1 VSWISS
7 EPMLSIIGGGLF
19 AAIVTAAFNV
29 WWDIKKQRRDEDWQF
44 KRYQANLIHLCI
56 TGLMESFFAAKA
68 EMLYLTSTLET
79 LLATLNALTTQADAI
94 VRQQGGPEL
103 TVAQFEARKQQLLQ
117 PFQKF
122 NQEQVNLRWNQYEQK
137 AKENHAKAELHLTT
151 LQPLITA
158 GLYSEMAAVFQRLS
172 AAFTWN
178 LPGGKEKLK
187 TLEEATPE
195 VMALR
200 SKLSIELEKK
210 LGRSGT
216 H

>member
-94 VRQQGGPEL
+94 VRQ
-103 TVAQFEARKQQLLQ
+103 
-117 PFQKF
+117 
-122 NQEQVNLRWNQYEQK
+122 
-137 AKENHAKAELHLTT
+137 
-151 LQPLITA
+151 
-158 GLYSEMAAVFQRLS
+158 
-172 AAFTWN
+172 
-178 LPGGKEKLK
+178 
-187 TLEEATPE
+187 
-195 VMALR
+195 
-200 SKLSIELEKK
+200 
-210 LGRSGT
+210 
-216 H
+216 